1 VSQGLRNFY
10 PYPLLP
16 ACIPLS
22 FLNQFS
28 WMMTFVGNI
37 YIAYIYIAYIYIY
50 RCVDE
55 FKDTIGNH
63 AISPQFHKP
72 NPRMPDLRVFIY
84 IIYLDH
90 LWSTGDK
97 HPFASYLDVKRGWQM
112 TGFLCLLGGFPS
124 KALWQPQFI
133 LFYHQNIVGT
143 SDLKST
149 YLQKMGR
156 FWIWNIFRIA
166 GSSVHFFWTVVNSKK
181 YSPDFSEIHP
191 FDSFILNTP

>member
-1 VSQGLRNFY
+1 
-10 PYPLLP
+10 
-16 ACIPLS
+16 
-22 FLNQFS
+22 
-28 WMMTFVGNI
+28 M
-37 YIAYIYIAYIYIY
+37 
-50 RCVDE
+50 CVDE

-63 AISPQFHKP
+63 AISPQFHKS
-72 NPRMPDLRVFIY
+72 NPRMPNLRVCLIY
-84 IIYLDH
+84 IYILSIYIYTIIYPDH
-90 LWSTGDK
+90 PWSTGDK
-97 HPFASYLDVKRGWQM
+97 HPFASYLDVKRGWQT

-133 LFYHQNIVGT
+133 LFYHQSIVGT

-181 YSPDFSEIHP
+181 YSSDFSEIHP
-191 FDSFILNTP
+191 FDSFISNTP